1 VTGRATGAS
10 GRKRSPGATRAT
22 ASQNR
27 KTAPPKANQQGS
39 DRESGDLDPALR
51 PGPSDAHSPEIWLE
65 LRRAVTW
72 VSVVCGAALI
82 VLLIQP
88 LLFIVASIVIAVM
101 LDGGTRLLGRILPI
115 ARGYRLAVVTVGVFL
130 FLIWTVI
137 LTGTQVSEQA
147 AQLPALIESQAMR
160 MQNWATSHGVNLGFN
175 ELRTAGE
182 QLLGSVGRVTA
193 VLSSAAGVISSLVM
207 MLVLA
212 IFLAME
218 PGLYSRGLA
227 WFVPIAHRE
236 ATHEIIDKVGF
247 TLRRLMAGRLV
258 GMMAT
263 GILTGFLLM
272 LGGVPMATLLG
283 VLAFI
288 LAFLPN
294 IGAIISGILITL
306 VGFSVDPKHGLF
318 ALGVYFTVQMIE
330 SYLITPTVARR
341 AVDMPP
347 ALVLGAQILFGA
359 LFGILGLALADPLL
373 AMTKVT
379 LEERAKRRVAARERN
394 A

>member
-1 VTGRATGAS
+1 MTGRATGGP
-10 GRKRSPGATRAT
+10 GRRTSPGATT
-22 ASQNR
+22 AARSR
-27 KTAPPKANQQGS
+27 KTAPARTGPQAGG
-39 DRESGDLDPALR
+39 RETGEPDPALR
-51 PGPSDAHSPEIWLE
+51 PGPADAHSPEIWLE
-65 LRRAVTW
+65 LRRAVVW
-72 VSVVCGAALI
+72 VGVIGGTALI

-88 LLFIVASIVIAVM
+88 ILFILASIVIAVM
-101 LDGGTRLLGRILPI
+101 LDGGTRLLGRFLPI
-115 ARGYRLAVVTVGVFL
+115 ARGWRLAIVTVAVFL
-130 FLIWTVI
+130 FLIWTVF
-137 LTGTQVSEQA
+137 LTGTQVAQQA
-147 AQLPALIESQAMR
+147 AQLPALVESQAAR
-160 MQNWATSHGVNLGFN
+160 MQNWASSHGVDLGFN
-175 ELRTAGE
+175 QLRDAGQ

-193 VLSSAAGVISSLVM
+193 VLSSAAGIISSLVM

-212 IFLAME
+212 IFLAVE
-218 PGLYSRGLA
+218 PNIYSRGLA

-236 ATHEIIDKVGF
+236 ETHEIIDKVGF

-258 GMMAT
+258 GMLAM
-263 GILTGFLLM
+263 GILTGSLLM

-294 IGAIISGILITL
+294 IGSIISGVLITL

-318 ALGVYFTVQMIE
+318 ALGVYFAVQMIE

-341 AVDMPP
+341 AVDLPP

-373 AMTKVT
+373 AMSKVI
-379 LEERAKRRVAARERN
+379 LEERAKRRVAAR
-394 A
+394 

>member
-1 VTGRATGAS
+1 VTVWATGKP
-10 GRKRSPGATRAT
+10 GRKALPGATSASAT
-22 ASQNR
+22 TGQ
-27 KTAPPKANQQGS
+27 PPS
-39 DRESGDLDPALR
+39 DRKADAADPALR
-51 PGPSDAHSPEIWLE
+51 PGPADAHSPEIWLE

-72 VSVVCGAALI
+72 VGVVCGVALF

-88 LLFIVASIVIAVM
+88 LLFIIASIVIAVM
-101 LDGGTRLLGRILPI
+101 LDGGTRLLGRVLPI
-115 ARGYRLAVVTVGVFL
+115 ARGYRLAIVTVGVFL

-137 LTGTQVSEQA
+137 LTGTQVAQQA
-147 AQLPALIESQAMR
+147 AQLPALIESQAAR
-160 MQNWATSHGVNLGFN
+160 MQNWASAHGVNLGFN
-175 ELRTAGE
+175 ELRDAGQ

-212 IFLAME
+212 IFLAIE
-218 PGLYSRGLA
+218 PGIYSRGLA

-247 TLRRLMAGRLV
+247 SLRRLMAGRLV
-258 GMMAT
+258 GMIAT
-263 GILTGFLLM
+263 GILTGVLLM

-373 AMTKVT
+373 AMAKVT
-379 LEERAKRRVAARERN
+379 LEERAKRRVAAQEHS